1 VGNQRLTVVNRLG
14 LATGLALALVA
25 LAHPGVADRATIAV
39 GASLIIVATAV
50 RVAVRQGAASGLPG
64 SARWLAVLW
73 LLAMLGSTA
82 VNDAWHVRALLPPI
96 VAPALLW
103 LGARLGRVGGTMPVV
118 VSIVGVAVL
127 IALHA
132 ALQHIGLDPL
142 PRLDEFPGR
151 VVGPFDNPNHLG
163 GFAALALPLALAGY
177 LALCNRS
184 ARFPLIVGLGVGV
197 VAIYSCILLAGSRGA
212 IWAALAGSLV
222 VVAGWAR
229 ASHLQSR
236 RPAWLPLLLLSV
248 SLIAVTRLLQEQPV
262 MQGGAGQVSVGQR
275 LQALSNIAQIVRD
288 LPPVSGTGSS
298 TGDAAETDLTVLHR
312 RVLWRA
318 AWDIFAHN
326 PVLGVGPG
334 RYQQAC
340 VQALENMAADR
351 RVVLLS
357 RLQRLDVPRFAHNEW
372 LHSFAEVGLAG
383 TIPWTL
389 LIILWTATSSREVWK
404 GRGGIY
410 LGALGAC
417 SAVLVHGLVSYPFYV
432 PTIAGSFW
440 ILLGSSYD
448 CVEEHLQDANYFYKQ
463 SFA

>member
-1 VGNQRLTVVNRLG
+1 
-14 LATGLALALVA
+14 
-25 LAHPGVADRATIAV
+25 
-39 GASLIIVATAV
+39 
-50 RVAVRQGAASGLPG
+50 
-64 SARWLAVLW
+64 
-73 LLAMLGSTA
+73 
-82 VNDAWHVRALLPPI
+82 
-96 VAPALLW
+96 
-103 LGARLGRVGGTMPVV
+103 
-118 VSIVGVAVL
+118 
-127 IALHA
+127 
-132 ALQHIGLDPL
+132 
-142 PRLDEFPGR
+142 
-151 VVGPFDNPNHLG
+151 
-163 GFAALALPLALAGY
+163 
-177 LALCNRS
+177 
-184 ARFPLIVGLGVGV
+184 
-197 VAIYSCILLAGSRGA
+197 
-212 IWAALAGSLV
+212 
-222 VVAGWAR
+222 
-229 ASHLQSR
+229 
-236 RPAWLPLLLLSV
+236 
-248 SLIAVTRLLQEQPV
+248 
-262 MQGGAGQVSVGQR
+262 MQGDAGQVSVGQR

-298 TGDAAETDLTVLHR
+298 TGDAAETDITVLHR

-389 LIILWTATSSREVWK
+389 LIILWAATSSREVWK
-404 GRGGIY
+404 GREGIY

-448 CVEEHLQDANYFYKQ
+448 YIEEHLQDDNLYYKQ
-463 SFA
+463 SFT

>member
-1 VGNQRLTVVNRLG
+1 MGNQRRAVVNRLG
-14 LATGLALALVA
+14 LAAGLALALVA

-64 SARWLAVLW
+64 SARWLALLW
-73 LLAMLGSTA
+73 LLAMLGSAA

-96 VAPALLW
+96 VALALLW
-103 LGARLGRVGGTMPVV
+103 LGARLGRVGGAMPVV

-132 ALQHIGLDPL
+132 ALQHTGLDPL

-197 VAIYSCILLAGSRGA
+197 VAIYSCMLLAGSRGA

-248 SLIAVTRLLQEQPV
+248 SLIVVTRLLQEQPV
-262 MQGGAGQVSVGQR
+262 MQGDAGQVSVGQR
-275 LQALSNIAQIVRD
+275 LQALSNM
-288 LPPVSGTGSS
+288 

-357 RLQRLDVPRFAHNEW
+357 RLQRLDVTRFAHNEW

-389 LIILWTATSSREVWK
+389 LIILWAATSSREVWK
-404 GRGGIY
+404 GREGIY

-440 ILLGSSYD
+440 ILLGISYYYI
-448 CVEEHLQDANYFYKQ
+448 EEHQ
-463 SFA
+463 

>member
-1 VGNQRLTVVNRLG
+1 MGNQRRAVVNRLG
-14 LATGLALALVA
+14 LAAGLALALVA

-64 SARWLAVLW
+64 SARWLALLW
-73 LLAMLGSTA
+73 LLSMLGSAA

-96 VAPALLW
+96 VALALLW
-103 LGARLGRVGGTMPVV
+103 LGARLGRVGGAMPVV

-132 ALQHIGLDPL
+132 ALQHTGLDPL

-184 ARFPLIVGLGVGV
+184 TRFPLVVGLGVGV
-197 VAIYSCILLAGSRGA
+197 VAIYSCMLLAGSRGA

-248 SLIAVTRLLQEQPV
+248 SLIVVTRLLQEQPV
-262 MQGGAGQVSVGQR
+262 MQGDAGQVSVGQR
-275 LQALSNIAQIVRD
+275 LQALSNM
-288 LPPVSGTGSS
+288 

-357 RLQRLDVPRFAHNEW
+357 RLQRLDVTRFAHNEW

-389 LIILWTATSSREVWK
+389 LIILWAATSSREVWK
-404 GRGGIY
+404 GREGIY

-417 SAVLVHGLVSYPFYV
+417 GAVLVHGLVSYPFYV

-440 ILLGSSYD
+440 ILLGISYYYI
-448 CVEEHLQDANYFYKQ
+448 EEHL
-463 SFA
+463 

>member
-1 VGNQRLTVVNRLG
+1 MGNQRRAVVNRLG
-14 LATGLALALVA
+14 LAAGLALALVA

-64 SARWLAVLW
+64 SARWLALLW
-73 LLAMLGSTA
+73 LLAMLGSAA

-96 VAPALLW
+96 VALALLW
-103 LGARLGRVGGTMPVV
+103 LGARLGRVGGPMPVV

-132 ALQHIGLDPL
+132 ALQHTGLDPL

-184 ARFPLIVGLGVGV
+184 TRFPLIVGLGVGV
-197 VAIYSCILLAGSRGA
+197 VAIYSCVLLAGSRGA

-248 SLIAVTRLLQEQPV
+248 SLIVVTRLLQEQPV
-262 MQGGAGQVSVGQR
+262 MQGDAGQVSVGQR
-275 LQALSNIAQIVRD
+275 LQALSNM
-288 LPPVSGTGSS
+288 

-389 LIILWTATSSREVWK
+389 LIILWAATSSREVWK
-404 GRGGIY
+404 GREGIY
-410 LGALGAC
+410 LGALGGC
-417 SAVLVHGLVSYPFYV
+417 GAVLVHGLVSYPLYV

-440 ILLGSSYD
+440 ILLGSSYYYM
-448 CVEEHLQDANYFYKQ
+448 EEHL
-463 SFA
+463 

>member
-1 VGNQRLTVVNRLG
+1 MGNQRRAVVNRLG
-14 LATGLALALVA
+14 LAAGLALALVA

-64 SARWLAVLW
+64 SARWLALLW
-73 LLAMLGSTA
+73 LLAMLGSAA

-103 LGARLGRVGGTMPVV
+103 LGARLGRGGGAMPGV

-132 ALQHIGLDPL
+132 ALQHTGLDPL

-184 ARFPLIVGLGVGV
+184 TRFPLIVGLGVGV
-197 VAIYSCILLAGSRGA
+197 VAIYSCMLLAGSRGA

-248 SLIAVTRLLQEQPV
+248 SLIVVTRLLQEQPV
-262 MQGGAGQVSVGQR
+262 MQGDAGQVSVGQR
-275 LQALSNIAQIVRD
+275 LQALSNM
-288 LPPVSGTGSS
+288 

-389 LIILWTATSSREVWK
+389 LIILWAATSSREVWK
-404 GRGGIY
+404 GREGIY

-417 SAVLVHGLVSYPFYV
+417 GAVRVHGLVSYPFYV

-448 CVEEHLQDANYFYKQ
+448 YIEEHLQDDNLYYKQ
-463 SFA
+463 SFM

>member
-1 VGNQRLTVVNRLG
+1 VVNRLG
-14 LATGLALALVA
+14 LAAGLALALVA

-64 SARWLAVLW
+64 SARWLALLW
-73 LLAMLGSTA
+73 LLAMLGSAA

-96 VAPALLW
+96 VALALLW
-103 LGARLGRVGGTMPVV
+103 LGARLGRVGGAMPVV

-132 ALQHIGLDPL
+132 ALQHTGLDPL

-184 ARFPLIVGLGVGV
+184 TRFPLVVGLGVGV
-197 VAIYSCILLAGSRGA
+197 VAIYSCMLLAGSRGA

-248 SLIAVTRLLQEQPV
+248 SLIVVTRLLQEQPV
-262 MQGGAGQVSVGQR
+262 MQGDAGQVSVGQR
-275 LQALSNIAQIVRD
+275 LQALSNM
-288 LPPVSGTGSS
+288 

-357 RLQRLDVPRFAHNEW
+357 RLQRLDVTRFAHNEW

-389 LIILWTATSSREVWK
+389 LIILWAATSSREVWK
-404 GRGGIY
+404 GREGIY

-417 SAVLVHGLVSYPFYV
+417 GAVLVHGLVSYPFYV

-440 ILLGSSYD
+440 ILLGISYYYI
-448 CVEEHLQDANYFYKQ
+448 EEHL
-463 SFA
+463 

>member
-1 VGNQRLTVVNRLG
+1 VVNRLG
-14 LATGLALALVA
+14 LAAGLALALVA

-64 SARWLAVLW
+64 SARWLALLW
-73 LLAMLGSTA
+73 LLAMLGSAA

-96 VAPALLW
+96 VALALLW
-103 LGARLGRVGGTMPVV
+103 LGARLGRVGGAMPVV

-132 ALQHIGLDPL
+132 ALQHTGLDPL

-184 ARFPLIVGLGVGV
+184 TRFPLIVGLGVGV
-197 VAIYSCILLAGSRGA
+197 VAIYSCMLLAGSRGA

-248 SLIAVTRLLQEQPV
+248 SLIVVTRLLQEQPV
-262 MQGGAGQVSVGQR
+262 MQGDAGQVSVGQR
-275 LQALSNIAQIVRD
+275 LQALSNM
-288 LPPVSGTGSS
+288 

-357 RLQRLDVPRFAHNEW
+357 RLQRLDVTRFAHNEW

-389 LIILWTATSSREVWK
+389 LIILWAATSSREVWK
-404 GRGGIY
+404 GREGIY

-417 SAVLVHGLVSYPFYV
+417 GAVLVHGLVSYPFYV

-440 ILLGSSYD
+440 ILLGISYYYI
-448 CVEEHLQDANYFYKQ
+448 EEHQKDDNLYYKQ
-463 SFA
+463 SFT

>member
-1 VGNQRLTVVNRLG
+1 MNRLG
-14 LATGLALALVA
+14 LAAGLALALVA

-64 SARWLAVLW
+64 SARWLALLW
-73 LLAMLGSTA
+73 LLAMLGSAA

-96 VAPALLW
+96 VALALLW
-103 LGARLGRVGGTMPVV
+103 LGARLGRVGGAMPVV

-132 ALQHIGLDPL
+132 ALQHTGLDPL

-184 ARFPLIVGLGVGV
+184 TRFPLVVGLGVGV
-197 VAIYSCILLAGSRGA
+197 VAIYSCMLLAGSRGA

-248 SLIAVTRLLQEQPV
+248 SLIVVTRLLQEQPV
-262 MQGGAGQVSVGQR
+262 MQGDAGQVSVGQR
-275 LQALSNIAQIVRD
+275 LQALSNM
-288 LPPVSGTGSS
+288 

-357 RLQRLDVPRFAHNEW
+357 RLQRLDVTRFAHNEW

-389 LIILWTATSSREVWK
+389 LIILWAATSSREVWK
-404 GRGGIY
+404 GREGIY

-417 SAVLVHGLVSYPFYV
+417 GAVLVHGLVSYPFYV

-440 ILLGSSYD
+440 ILLGISYYYI
-448 CVEEHLQDANYFYKQ
+448 EEHL
-463 SFA
+463 

>member
-1 VGNQRLTVVNRLG
+1 MGNQRRAVVNRLG
-14 LATGLALALVA
+14 LAAGLALALVA

-64 SARWLAVLW
+64 SARWLALLW
-73 LLAMLGSTA
+73 LLAILGSAA

-96 VAPALLW
+96 VALALLW
-103 LGARLGRVGGTMPVV
+103 LGARLGRVGGAMPVV

-132 ALQHIGLDPL
+132 ALQHTGLDPL

-184 ARFPLIVGLGVGV
+184 TRFPLIVGLGVGV
-197 VAIYSCILLAGSRGA
+197 VAIYSCMLLAGSRGA

-248 SLIAVTRLLQEQPV
+248 SLIVVTRLLQEQPV
-262 MQGGAGQVSVGQR
+262 MQGDAGQVSVGQR
-275 LQALSNIAQIVRD
+275 LQALSNM
-288 LPPVSGTGSS
+288 

-357 RLQRLDVPRFAHNEW
+357 RLQRLDVTRFAHNEW

-389 LIILWTATSSREVWK
+389 LIILWAATSSREVWK
-404 GRGGIY
+404 GREGIY

-417 SAVLVHGLVSYPFYV
+417 GAVLVHGLVSYPFYV

-440 ILLGSSYD
+440 ILLGISYYYI
-448 CVEEHLQDANYFYKQ
+448 EEHL
-463 SFA
+463 

>member
-1 VGNQRLTVVNRLG
+1 MGNQRRAVVNRLG
-14 LATGLALALVA
+14 LAAGLALALVA
-25 LAHPGVADRATIAV
+25 LAPPGVGDRATIAV

-64 SARWLAVLW
+64 SARWLALLW
-73 LLAMLGSTA
+73 LLAMLGSAA

-96 VAPALLW
+96 VALALLW
-103 LGARLGRVGGTMPVV
+103 LGARLGRVGGAMPVV

-132 ALQHIGLDPL
+132 ALQHTGLDPL

-184 ARFPLIVGLGVGV
+184 TRFPLVVGLGVGV
-197 VAIYSCILLAGSRGA
+197 VAIYSCMLLAGSRGA

-248 SLIAVTRLLQEQPV
+248 SLIVVTRLLQEQPV
-262 MQGGAGQVSVGQR
+262 MQGDAGQVSVGQR
-275 LQALSNIAQIVRD
+275 LQALSNM
-288 LPPVSGTGSS
+288 

-357 RLQRLDVPRFAHNEW
+357 RLQRLDVTRFAHNEW

-389 LIILWTATSSREVWK
+389 LIILWAATSSREVWK
-404 GRGGIY
+404 GREGIY

-417 SAVLVHGLVSYPFYV
+417 GAVLVHGLVSYPFYV

-440 ILLGSSYD
+440 ILLGISYYYI
-448 CVEEHLQDANYFYKQ
+448 EEHL
-463 SFA
+463 

>member
-1 VGNQRLTVVNRLG
+1 MGNQRRAVVNRLG
-14 LATGLALALVA
+14 LAAGLALALVA

-64 SARWLAVLW
+64 SARWLALLW
-73 LLAMLGSTA
+73 LLAMLGSAA

-96 VAPALLW
+96 VALALLW
-103 LGARLGRVGGTMPVV
+103 LGARLGRVGGAMPVV

-132 ALQHIGLDPL
+132 ALQHTGLDPL

-184 ARFPLIVGLGVGV
+184 TRFPLIVGLGVGV
-197 VAIYSCILLAGSRGA
+197 VAIYSCMLLAGSRGA

-248 SLIAVTRLLQEQPV
+248 SLIVVTRLLQEQPV
-262 MQGGAGQVSVGQR
+262 MQGDAGQVSVGQR
-275 LQALSNIAQIVRD
+275 LQALSNM
-288 LPPVSGTGSS
+288 

-357 RLQRLDVPRFAHNEW
+357 RLQRLDVTRFAHNEW

-389 LIILWTATSSREVWK
+389 LIILWAATSSREVWK
-404 GRGGIY
+404 GREGIY

-417 SAVLVHGLVSYPFYV
+417 GAVLVHGLVSYPFYV

-440 ILLGSSYD
+440 ILLGISYYYI
-448 CVEEHLQDANYFYKQ
+448 EEHL
-463 SFA
+463 

>member
-1 VGNQRLTVVNRLG
+1 MGNQRRAVVNRLG
-14 LATGLALALVA
+14 LAAGLALALVA

-64 SARWLAVLW
+64 SARWLALLW
-73 LLAMLGSTA
+73 LLAMLGSAA

-96 VAPALLW
+96 VALALLW
-103 LGARLGRVGGTMPVV
+103 LGARLGRVGGPMPVV

-132 ALQHIGLDPL
+132 ALQHTGLDPL

-184 ARFPLIVGLGVGV
+184 TRFPLIVGLGVGV
-197 VAIYSCILLAGSRGA
+197 VAIYSCVLLAGSRGA

-248 SLIAVTRLLQEQPV
+248 SLIVVTRLLQEQPV
-262 MQGGAGQVSVGQR
+262 MQGDAGQVSVGQR
-275 LQALSNIAQIVRD
+275 LQALSNM
-288 LPPVSGTGSS
+288 

-318 AWDIFAHN
+318 AWDILAHN

-357 RLQRLDVPRFAHNEW
+357 RLQRLDVTRFAHNEW

-389 LIILWTATSSREVWK
+389 LIILWAATSSREVWK
-404 GRGGIY
+404 GREGIF

-432 PTIAGSFW
+432 PAIAGSLW

-448 CVEEHLQDANYFYKQ
+448 YIEEHL
-463 SFA
+463 